1 MSLFDY
7 FRNKPQRSASVAKER
22 LQVVIAH
29 QRSQRG
35 GGGPDYLPLLKQ
47 DLLAVIRKY
56 VEISEDDVHVQF
68 DHQDHC
74 DVLELN
80 VTLPER

>member
-1 MSLFDY
+1 MSLLDY
-7 FRNKPQRSASVAKER
+7 FRAKPKPSANLAKER

-29 QRSQRG
+29 QRAQR
-35 GGGPDYLPLLKQ
+35 GGPDYLPMLKQ

-56 VEISEDDVHVQF
+56 VEISESDVQVQF
-68 DHQDHC
+68 DHQENC

-80 VTLPER
+80 VILPER

>member
-7 FRNKPQRSASVAKER
+7 FRGKPQTSASVAKER

-29 QRSQRG
+29 ERSQR
-35 GGGPDYLPLLKQ
+35 GGPDYLPMLKQ
-47 DLLAVIRKY
+47 DLLEVIRKY
-56 VEISEDDVHVQF
+56 VPISEEDVSVQF
-68 DHQDHC
+68 DHQGNC

-80 VTLPER
+80 VTLPDR

>member
-7 FRNKPQRSASVAKER
+7 FRAKPKPSANLAKER

-29 QRSQRG
+29 QRAQR
-35 GGGPDYLPLLKQ
+35 GGPDYLPMLKQ

-56 VEISEDDVHVQF
+56 VEISEDDVQVQF
-68 DHQDHC
+68 DHQGDC

-80 VTLPER
+80 VVLPER